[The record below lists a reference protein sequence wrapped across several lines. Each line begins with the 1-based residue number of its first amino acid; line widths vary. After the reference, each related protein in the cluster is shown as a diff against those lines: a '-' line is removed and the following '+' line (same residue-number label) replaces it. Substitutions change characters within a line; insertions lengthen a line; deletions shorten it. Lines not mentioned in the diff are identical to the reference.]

1 MKGTLE
7 IINPFK
13 ESNEN
18 IPVVLYIVKK
28 LLAFALIFFTGE
40 LIMEAIIIAGLNIKG
55 YDFLKGNM
63 PSDTIMTLIKYY
75 GFIGL
80 LILSLLY
87 CKFIEKRPLKSIG
100 FYKNKAVLGY
110 LKGILVAVV
119 MLGISIGITMLTG
132 AISFEGMSNTVSMP
146 LIFAFLGGFIIQG
159 TMEEVLCRGFLMV
172 SLSKRVSLPVS
183 IILSAIPFAI
193 PHFSSLFNGSTLA
206 SIIGVVNLL
215 LFSVFISLY
224 MIKDGN
230 IWVTCAIHSIWNF
243 ILYNVCGLNVSGSQK
258 TISIFRFTTNSVD
271 NILNGGAYGI
281 EASIQVTVVLS
292 ICIILLYMKIKKSNI
307 NQKLIFN

>member
-40 LIMEAIIIAGLNIKG
+40 LIMEAIIIAGLYVKG

-80 LILSLLY
+80 LILSLFY
-87 CKFIEKRPLKSIG
+87 CKSIEKRPLKSIG

-110 LKGILVAVV
+110 LKGVLVAVV
-119 MLGISIGITMLTG
+119 ILGISIGITMLTG

-146 LIFAFLGGFIIQG
+146 LILAFLGGFIIQG

-206 SIIGVVNLL
+206 SIIGVANLL

-258 TISIFRFTTNSVD
+258 TVSIFRFTTNGVD

-281 EASIQVTVVLS
+281 EASVQVTVVLS

-307 NQKLIFN
+307 NKKLIFN